1 MNKLVEKTKWFL
13 KRNGSTIL
21 TIGGAAG
28 VITTAV
34 VAVKETPKALYLL
47 EQAKK
52 EKGEDLTKFE
62 KVKVAGP
69 VYIPSIILGVS
80 TIACIFGA
88 NVLNKRQQSAMA
100 SAYALLDSSYKEYK
114 KKIKEMYGEDADTL
128 VRNSIAKDKYE
139 EVNIERIPEDEEDDE
154 KRLFYDEFSEQYF
167 RATTAEVLKAE
178 YEVNR
183 EMAAQGG
190 VALNRF
196 YELLDI
202 DKMKISD
209 DIGWSLG
216 TLSDLYWAFWIEF
229 DHEKVIMDDDMECTI
244 IRLCY
249 EPVIN
254 FAYY

>member
-1 MNKLVEKTKWFL
+1 MNKLVGKTKWFL
-13 KRNGSTIL
+13 KHNGSTIL

-47 EQAKK
+47 EQAKE
-52 EKGEDLTKFE
+52 EKGEDLTAIE

-69 VYIPSIILGVS
+69 VYIPSIIIGAS

-88 NVLNKRQQSAMA
+88 NTLNKRQQAALM
-100 SAYALLDSSYKEYK
+100 SAYALLDNSYKEYK
-114 KKIKEMYGEDADTL
+114 KKVTEMYGEDADKL

-139 EVNIERIPEDEEDDE
+139 EAHIDPDEEDDR

-183 EMAAQGG
+183 EMAQNGG
-190 VALNRF
+190 VALTRF
-196 YELLDI
+196 YELLNI
-202 DKMKISD
+202 DKLKLSE
-209 DIGWSLG
+209 DIGWSIG
-216 TLSDLYWAFWIEF
+216 MLSDMYWTFWIDF
-229 DHEKVIMDDDMECTI
+229 DHEKVIMDDEMECTI
-244 IRLCY
+244 IRMCY
-249 EPVIN
+249 EPVVD
-254 FAYY
+254 FDCY

>member
-1 MNKLVEKTKWFL
+1 MNKLVGKTKWFL

-21 TIGGAAG
+21 IIGGAVG
-28 VITTAV
+28 VIATAV

-69 VYIPSIILGVS
+69 VYIPSIILGAS

-88 NVLNKRQQSAMA
+88 NVLNKRQQAAMT

-114 KKIKEMYGEDADTL
+114 KKVKEMYGEDADTL

-139 EVNIERIPEDEEDDE
+139 EANIERIPEDEEDDE

-183 EMAAQGG
+183 EMATQGG

-244 IRLCY
+244 IRLRY

-254 FAYY
+254 FTYY

>member
-1 MNKLVEKTKWFL
+1 MNKLVGKTKWFL

-28 VITTAV
+28 VIATAV

-47 EQAKK
+47 EQAKE
-52 EKGEDLTKFE
+52 EKGEDLTKLE

-69 VYIPSIILGVS
+69 VYIPSIIIGTS

-88 NVLNKRQQSAMA
+88 NTLNKRQQAALM
-100 SAYALLDSSYKEYK
+100 SAYALLDNSYKEYK
-114 KKIKEMYGEDADTL
+114 KKVTEMYGEDADKL

-139 EVNIERIPEDEEDDE
+139 ETHIEPNEEDDG

-178 YEVNR
+178 YDVNR
-183 EMAAQGG
+183 EMAAHGG
-190 VALNRF
+190 VTLNRF
-196 YELLDI
+196 YELLNI
-202 DKMKISD
+202 DKMKFSE

-216 TLSDLYWAFWIEF
+216 ILSDMYWAFWIEF
-229 DHEKVIMDDDMECTI
+229 DHEKVVMDDGIECTI
-244 IRLCY
+244 IRMRH
-249 EPVIN
+249 EPVID
-254 FAYY
+254 FSYY